1 MDSVDCVDFLHLYS
15 CDPLKM
21 TVPVELVAVGV
32 DAAAAAAAAVV
43 AVVVVAAAAAT
54 AAVDHL
60 ILYGYSKFESCKS
73 HVAYVACVEYV
84 VFSVFLDFLHSVVD
98 LASPDYSQ

>member
-15 CDPLKM
+15 CDLLKT
-21 TVPVELVAVGV
+21 TVPVELVVVGV
-32 DAAAAAAAAVV
+32 DVV
-43 AVVVVAAAAAT
+43 VVVVAVAAIV
-54 AAVDHL
+54 AVGHL